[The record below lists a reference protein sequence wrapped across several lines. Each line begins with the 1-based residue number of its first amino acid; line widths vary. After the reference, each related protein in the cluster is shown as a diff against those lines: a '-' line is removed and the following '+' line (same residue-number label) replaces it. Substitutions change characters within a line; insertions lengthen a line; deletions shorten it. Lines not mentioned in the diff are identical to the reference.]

1 MMVFPKEPPDIS
13 IVLFSHIP
21 EMTKQIIDALC
32 YQLQVYLG
40 HGLDKCSWK
49 ILAQVLFT
57 ETHRERQTGS
67 VA

>member
-1 MMVFPKEPPDIS
+1 MMVFPKEPSDIS
-13 IVLFSHIP
+13 IVLFRDIP